1 MWSNVRTEFHVP
13 VLFWHPRTLRWMISM
28 EQQQRTDCYPDF
40 VQTSWATTTLLLLL
54 LLLLQIIHE
63 VLSETDTNLISGFR
77 QKMLLRIA
85 KEAGISMQKHTHTQQ
100 THLLSDKHQQP
111 VCCCC
116 GLVQNP
122 YLAILVYYLV
132 NGSWHTHTH
141 TKKNPDAW
149 YFLGS
154 GSVDVAAVAKANQF
168 CWCCLLY
175 SFLNRFLTCR

>member
-1 MWSNVRTEFHVP
+1 MFQWTEFHVP

-40 VQTSWATTTLLLLL
+40 VQTSWATTILLLLL

-85 KEAGISMQKHTHTQQ
+85 KEAGIGMQKHTHTANSPFEWQAPAASILLLWSGPESISGN
-100 THLLSDKHQQP
+100 TGILLSKRIMT
-111 VCCCC
+111 
-116 GLVQNP
+116 
-122 YLAILVYYLV
+122 YTY
-132 NGSWHTHTH
+132 TH
-141 TKKNPDAW
+141 KKNPDAW